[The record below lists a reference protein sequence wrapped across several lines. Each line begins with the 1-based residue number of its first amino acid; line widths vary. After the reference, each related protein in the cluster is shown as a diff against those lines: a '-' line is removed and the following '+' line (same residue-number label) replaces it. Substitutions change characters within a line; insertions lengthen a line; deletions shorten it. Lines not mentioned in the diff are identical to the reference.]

1 MERLSERQVSG
12 PTVALVEEFTPAQVA
27 ALQKALPADAAVLTD
42 ALGSG
47 TIGQADYV
55 VLRQESLGDDQLSAL
70 SSLRGVVTIDSGG
83 ATVSQEICDSMGAW
97 TEGIVSPGPTSVA
110 EHAVM
115 LILAL
120 FKRLP
125 TGYQRLMD
133 GVIVEGMEPFVTD
146 QVNYSYNWVG
156 LDLFEAVLGKTV
168 GLVGV
173 GSIGSVAARLL
184 VAFGVDVV
192 YTKRNRFTPEEEQ
205 KMGIRYL
212 PFDELL
218 AESHC
223 VSLHNRFTPETEKMM
238 GAREFALMPRGSFFV
253 NTARGRL
260 VDEDALMAALHSGH
274 LAGAAL
280 DVMWWEPIL
289 PDSPLRDT
297 PNLLMTPHTAGTPA
311 GDTVALE
318 MGSAGRVIRRRNG
331 ETK

>member
-1 MERLSERQVSG
+1 MSG
-12 PTVALVEEFTPAQVA
+12 PKVALVEEFTTAQVD
-27 ALQKALPADAAVLTD
+27 ALRKALPDGATVLTD
-42 ALGSG
+42 AIGAA
-47 TIGQADYV
+47 TIGQADYLV
-55 VLRQESLGDDQLSAL
+55 IHGEGIDDSTLAAL

-83 ATVSQEICDSMGAW
+83 ATVSAEICESMGVW
-97 TEGIVSPGPTSVA
+97 TENVLSPGPISVA
-110 EHAVM
+110 EHTVM

-125 TGYQRLMD
+125 TAHQRLMD
-133 GVIVEGMEPFVTD
+133 GVIVDGMEPFVTD
-146 QVNYSYNWVG
+146 QLNYSYNWVG

-173 GSIGSVAARLL
+173 GQIGQSAARLL

-192 YTKRNRFTPEEEQ
+192 YYKRNRFTPEEEQ
-205 KMGIRYL
+205 ELGIRYL

-238 GAREFALMPRGSFFV
+238 GAREFALMPEGSFFV

-260 VDEDALMAALHSGH
+260 VDEDALMEALHSGH

-280 DVMWWEPIL
+280 DVFWWEPIL
-289 PDSPLRDT
+289 PDSPLRNT

-331 ETK
+331 AAR

>member
-1 MERLSERQVSG
+1 MSA
-12 PTVALVEEFTPAQVA
+12 PKVALIEEFTSAQVD
-27 ALQKALPADAAVLTD
+27 ALQKALPDGAMVLTN
-42 ALGSG
+42 ALGAG
-47 TIGQADYV
+47 TIGQADYL
-55 VLRQESLGDDQLSAL
+55 VLRQDSIEEDRLAAL
-70 SSLRGVVTIDSGG
+70 SSLKGVVLIDSGG
-83 ATVSQEICDSMGAW
+83 ASVSDEVCDSMGVW
-97 TEGIVSPGPTSVA
+97 TEAVLSPGPISVA
-110 EHAVM
+110 EHTVM
-115 LILAL
+115 FILAL

-125 TGYQRLMD
+125 TAQRRLMD
-133 GVIVEGMEPFVTD
+133 GVIVDGMEPFVTD
-146 QVNYSYNWVG
+146 QLNYSYNWVG

-173 GSIGSVAARLL
+173 GQIGSAAARML

-192 YTKRNRFTPEEEQ
+192 YYKRTRFSPEEEAEL
-205 KMGIRYL
+205 GIRYL

-223 VSLHNRFTPETEKMM
+223 VSLHNKFTPETEKMM
-238 GAREFALMPRGSFFV
+238 GAREFALMPEGSFFV

-280 DVMWWEPIL
+280 DVFWWEPIL
-289 PDSPLRDT
+289 PDSPLRST

-331 ETK
+331 AA

>member
-1 MERLSERQVSG
+1 MSG
-12 PTVALVEEFTPAQVA
+12 PTVAIVEEFTSAQVA
-27 ALQKALPADAAVLTD
+27 ALQHALPEGATVLTD
-42 ALGSG
+42 ALASG

-55 VLRQESLGDDQLSAL
+55 VLRETSLDDGQLAGL

-83 ATVSQEICDSMGAW
+83 ATVSPEVCASLGVW
-97 TEGIVSPGPTSVA
+97 TEGVVSPGPTSVA

-115 LILAL
+115 MILAL

-146 QVNYSYNWVG
+146 QINYSYNWVG
-156 LDLFEAVLGKTV
+156 LELFEAVLGKTV

-173 GSIGSVAARLL
+173 GGIGRVAAKLL
-184 VAFGVDVV
+184 VAFGCDVV
-192 YTKRNRFTPEEEQ
+192 YYKRNRFSPQEEAEL
-205 KMGIRYL
+205 GIRYL

-223 VSLHNRFTPETEKMM
+223 VSLHNKFTPETEKMM
-238 GAREFALMPRGSFFV
+238 GAREFALMPEGSFFV

-280 DVMWWEPIL
+280 DVFWWEPIL

-297 PNLLMTPHTAGTPA
+297 P
-311 GDTVALE
+311 
-318 MGSAGRVIRRRNG
+318 
-331 ETK
+331 

>member
-1 MERLSERQVSG
+1 MSG
-12 PTVALVEEFTPAQVA
+12 ARVAVVEEFTPAQVE
-27 ALQKALPADAAVLTD
+27 ALQRALPDGATVLTD

-47 TIGQADYV
+47 TIGQADYL
-55 VLRQESLGDDQLSAL
+55 VLREEGIDDSRLAAL
-70 SSLRGVVTIDSGG
+70 SSLRGVVTIESGG
-83 ATVSQEICDSMGAW
+83 AAVSGEICESMGAW
-97 TEGIVSPGPTSVA
+97 TEAVTSPGPTSVA

-125 TGYQRLMD
+125 TAHRRLMD
-133 GVIVEGMEPFVTD
+133 GVVVDGMEPFVTD
-146 QVNYSYNWVG
+146 QLNYSYNWVG

-173 GSIGSVAARLL
+173 GQIGRVAAKLL

-192 YTKRNRFTPEEEQ
+192 YYKRNRFTPEEEQ
-205 KMGIRYL
+205 ELGVRYL

-223 VSLHNRFTPETEKMM
+223 VSLHNKFTPETEKMM
-238 GAREFALMPRGSFFV
+238 GAREFGLMPEGSFFV

-260 VDEDALMAALHSGH
+260 VDEDALIEALHSGH

-280 DVMWWEPIL
+280 DVFWWEPIL

-311 GDTVALE
+311 GDNVALE
-318 MGSAGRVIRRRNG
+318 LGSAGRVIRRRNG
-331 ETK
+331 ATT

>member
-1 MERLSERQVSG
+1 MTG
-12 PTVALVEEFTPAQVA
+12 PKVALVEEFTPAQVE
-27 ALQKALPADAAVLTD
+27 ALQRALPGGATVLTD
-42 ALGSG
+42 AIGAG
-47 TIGQADYV
+47 TIGQADYLV
-55 VLRQESLGDDQLSAL
+55 VRDACLEDGALAGL

-83 ATVSQEICDSMGAW
+83 GAVSGETCDSMGVW
-97 TEGIVSPGPTSVA
+97 TEAVLSPGPISVA
-110 EHAVM
+110 EHTVM
-115 LILAL
+115 FILAL

-125 TGYQRLMD
+125 TGHRRLMD
-133 GVIVEGMEPFVTD
+133 GVIVDGMEPFVTD
-146 QVNYSYNWVG
+146 QLNYSYNWVG

-173 GSIGSVAARLL
+173 GQIGSAAARML

-192 YTKRNRFTPEEEQ
+192 YYKRNRFSPEEEQ
-205 KMGIRYL
+205 EMGIRYL

-223 VSLHNRFTPETEKMM
+223 VSLHNKFTAETEKMM
-238 GAREFALMPRGSFFV
+238 GAREFALMPEGSFFV

-260 VDEDALMAALHSGH
+260 VDEDALMDALHSGH

-280 DVMWWEPIL
+280 DVFWWEPIL
-289 PDSPLRDT
+289 PDSPLRNT

-318 MGSAGRVIRRRNG
+318 LGSAGRVIRRRNG
-331 ETK
+331 ATP

>member
-1 MERLSERQVSG
+1 MSA
-12 PTVALVEEFTPAQVA
+12 PKVALIEEFTSAQVDT
-27 ALQKALPADAAVLTD
+27 LQKALPDGAMVLTN
-42 ALGSG
+42 ALGAG
-47 TIGQADYV
+47 TIGQADYL
-55 VLRQESLGDDQLSAL
+55 VLRQDSIEEDRLAAL
-70 SSLRGVVTIDSGG
+70 SSLKGVVLIDSGG
-83 ATVSQEICDSMGAW
+83 ASVSDEVCDSMGVW
-97 TEGIVSPGPTSVA
+97 TEAVLSPGPISVA
-110 EHAVM
+110 EHTVM
-115 LILAL
+115 FILAL

-125 TGYQRLMD
+125 TAQRRLMD
-133 GVIVEGMEPFVTD
+133 GVIVDGMEPFVTD
-146 QVNYSYNWVG
+146 QLNYSYNWVG

-173 GSIGSVAARLL
+173 GQIGSAAARML

-192 YTKRNRFTPEEEQ
+192 YYKRTRFSPEEEAEL
-205 KMGIRYL
+205 GIRYL

-223 VSLHNRFTPETEKMM
+223 VSLHNKFTPETEKMM
-238 GAREFALMPRGSFFV
+238 GAREFALMPEGSFFV

-280 DVMWWEPIL
+280 DVFWWEPIL
-289 PDSPLRDT
+289 PDSPLRST

-331 ETK
+331 AA

>member
-1 MERLSERQVSG
+1 MSG
-12 PTVALVEEFTPAQVA
+12 PAVALVEEFSPAHVA
-27 ALQKALPADAAVLTD
+27 ALRNALPGGATVLTD
-42 ALGSG
+42 AVGSG
-47 TIGQADYV
+47 TIGQADYL
-55 VLRQESLGDDQLSAL
+55 VLRQESLDDEQLNAL

-83 ATVSQEICDSMGAW
+83 ATVSPQICDSLGVW
-97 TEGIVSPGPTSVA
+97 TEVVLSPGPTSVA

-115 LILAL
+115 MILAL

-125 TGYQRLMD
+125 TAHRRLMD
-133 GVIVEGMEPFVTD
+133 GVIVEGMAPFVTD

-156 LDLFEAVLGKTV
+156 LEIFEAVLGKTV

-173 GSIGSVAARLL
+173 GQIGRVAAKLL

-192 YTKRNRFTPEEEQ
+192 YTKRNRFTAEEEQ
-205 KMGIRYL
+205 ELGIRYL
-212 PFDELL
+212 PFEGLL

-238 GAREFALMPRGSFFV
+238 GAREFAMMPRGSFFV

-280 DVMWWEPIL
+280 DVFWWEPIL
-289 PDSPLRDT
+289 PDSPLRNT

-331 ETK
+331 ATR

>member
-1 MERLSERQVSG
+1 MSG

-27 ALQKALPADAAVLTD
+27 ALQKALPAGAAVLTD

-156 LDLFEAVLGKTV
+156 LDLFEALVGKRV

-173 GSIGSVAARLL
+173 GKIGREVATRL
-184 VAFGVDVV
+184 VAFGMDVI
-192 YTKRNRFTPEEEQ
+192 YTKRNRFSPEVEKEL
-205 KMGIRYL
+205 GIRYL

-218 AESHC
+218 AASHC
-223 VSLHNRFTPETEKMM
+223 VSIHNRFTPETEKMM
-238 GAREFALMPRGSFFV
+238 GAREFALMPEGSFFV

-260 VDEDALMAALHSGH
+260 VDEDALAAALHSGH
-274 LAGAAL
+274 LAGAGL
-280 DVMWWEPIL
+280 DVFWWEPIL
-289 PDSPLRDT
+289 PDSPLRST
-297 PNLLMTPHTAGTPA
+297 PNLLMTPHTGGIPSAVS
-311 GDTVALE
+311 VAQELAA
-318 MGSAGRVIRRRNG
+318 AGRVIARRL
-331 ETK
+331 EE

>member
-1 MERLSERQVSG
+1 MSA
-12 PTVALVEEFTPAQVA
+12 PKVALIEEFTSAQVD
-27 ALQKALPADAAVLTD
+27 ALQKALPDGAMVLTN
-42 ALGSG
+42 ALGAG
-47 TIGQADYV
+47 TIGQADYL
-55 VLRQESLGDDQLSAL
+55 VLRQDSIEEDRLAAL
-70 SSLRGVVTIDSGG
+70 SSLKGVVLIDSGG
-83 ATVSQEICDSMGAW
+83 ASVSDEVCDSMGVW
-97 TEGIVSPGPTSVA
+97 TEAVLSPGPISVA
-110 EHAVM
+110 EHTVM
-115 LILAL
+115 FILAL
-120 FKRLP
+120 SKRLP
-125 TGYQRLMD
+125 TAQRRLMD
-133 GVIVEGMEPFVTD
+133 GVIVDGMEPFVTD
-146 QVNYSYNWVG
+146 QLNYSYNWVG

-173 GSIGSVAARLL
+173 GQIGSAAARML

-192 YTKRNRFTPEEEQ
+192 YYKRTRFSPEEEAEL
-205 KMGIRYL
+205 GIRYL

-223 VSLHNRFTPETEKMM
+223 VSLHNKFTPETEKMM
-238 GAREFALMPRGSFFV
+238 GAREFALMPEGSFFV

-280 DVMWWEPIL
+280 DVFWWEPIL
-289 PDSPLRDT
+289 PDSPLRST

-331 ETK
+331 AA

>member
-1 MERLSERQVSG
+1 MSG
-12 PTVALVEEFTPAQVA
+12 PTVAIVEEFTSAQVA
-27 ALQKALPADAAVLTD
+27 ALQHALPEGATVLTD
-42 ALGSG
+42 ALASG

-55 VLRQESLGDDQLSAL
+55 VLRETSLDDGQLAGL

-83 ATVSQEICDSMGAW
+83 ATVSPEVCASLGVW
-97 TEGIVSPGPTSVA
+97 TEGVVSPGPTSVA

-115 LILAL
+115 MILAL

-146 QVNYSYNWVG
+146 QINYSYNWVG
-156 LDLFEAVLGKTV
+156 LELFEAVLGKTV

-173 GSIGSVAARLL
+173 GGIGRVAAKLL
-184 VAFGVDVV
+184 VAFGCDVV
-192 YTKRNRFTPEEEQ
+192 YYKRNRFSPQEEAEL
-205 KMGIRYL
+205 GIRYL

-223 VSLHNRFTPETEKMM
+223 VSLHNKFTPETEKMM
-238 GAREFALMPRGSFFV
+238 GAREFALMPEGSFFV

-280 DVMWWEPIL
+280 DVFWWEPIL

-331 ETK
+331 VPG

>member
-27 ALQKALPADAAVLTD
+27 ALQKALPASAAVLTD
-42 ALGSG
+42 ALPSG

-55 VLRQESLGDDQLSAL
+55 VLRQESLDDNQLAAL

-83 ATVSQEICDSMGAW
+83 GTVSREVCDSMGAW
-97 TEGIVSPGPTSVA
+97 TEVVVSPGPTSVA

-173 GSIGSVAARLL
+173 GSIGSVAAKLL

-192 YTKRNRFTPEEEQ
+192 YTKRNPFTPEEEQ
-205 KMGIRYL
+205 EMGIRYL
-212 PFDELL
+212 PFEELL
-218 AESHC
+218 AESQC

-238 GAREFALMPRGSFFV
+238 GAREFAMMPRGSFFV

-260 VDEDALMAALHSGH
+260 VDEDALMAALRSGH

-280 DVMWWEPIL
+280 DVFWWEPIL
-289 PDSPLRDT
+289 PDSPLRNT

-318 MGSAGRVIRRRNG
+318 LGSAGRVIRRRNG
-331 ETK
+331 VMK

>member
-1 MERLSERQVSG
+1 MSG
-12 PTVALVEEFTPAQVA
+12 PNVALVEEFTSAQVA
-27 ALQKALPADAAVLTD
+27 ALQQSLPAGATVITD

-47 TIGQADYV
+47 AIGQADYL
-55 VLRQESLGDDQLSAL
+55 VLYGQSLDDQELGAL

-83 ATVSQEICDSMGAW
+83 ATVSPGICDSLGAW
-97 TEGIVSPGPTSVA
+97 TEGVVSPGPTSVA
-110 EHAVM
+110 EHTVM
-115 LILAL
+115 MILAL

-125 TGYQRLMD
+125 IAHQRLMD
-133 GVIVEGMEPFVTD
+133 GVIVEGMAPFVTD
-146 QVNYSYNWVG
+146 QENYSYNWVG

-173 GSIGSVAARLL
+173 GQIGLVAAKLL

-192 YTKRNRFTPEEEQ
+192 YYKRNRFSPEEEAELQ
-205 KMGIRYL
+205 IRYL
-212 PFDELL
+212 PFDQLL

-223 VSLHNRFTPETEKMM
+223 VSLHNRFAPDTEKMM

-280 DVMWWEPIL
+280 DVFWWEPIL
-289 PDSPLRDT
+289 PDSPLRQT
-297 PNLLMTPHTAGTPA
+297 PNLLMTPHTAGTPM

-318 MGSAGRVIRRRNG
+318 LSSAGRVIRRRHG
-331 ETK
+331 VVR

>member
-1 MERLSERQVSG
+1 MSG
-12 PTVALVEEFTPAQVA
+12 PTVALVEEFTPAHVA
-27 ALQKALPADAAVLTD
+27 VLQNALPDGAAVLTD

-47 TIGQADYV
+47 TIGQADYL
-55 VLRQESLGDDQLSAL
+55 VLRQESLDDEQLGAL

-83 ATVSQEICDSMGAW
+83 ATVSPEICDSRGVW
-97 TEGIVSPGPTSVA
+97 TEAVLSPGPTSVA

-125 TGYQRLMD
+125 TAHRRLMD
-133 GVIVEGMEPFVTD
+133 GVIVEGMAPFVTD
-146 QVNYSYNWVG
+146 QENYSYNWVG
-156 LDLFEAVLGKTV
+156 LELFEAVLGKTV

-173 GSIGSVAARLL
+173 GQIGRVAAKLL

-192 YTKRNRFTPEEEQ
+192 YTKRHRFTPDEEQ
-205 KMGIRYL
+205 ELGIRYL

-238 GAREFALMPRGSFFV
+238 GAREFAMMPRGSFFV

-280 DVMWWEPIL
+280 DVFWWEPIL
-289 PDSPLRDT
+289 PDSPLRNT

-318 MGSAGRVIRRRNG
+318 LGSAGRVIRRRSG
-331 ETK
+331 ATR

>member
-1 MERLSERQVSG
+1 MSG
-12 PTVALVEEFTPAQVA
+12 PKVALVEEFSSAQVA
-27 ALQKALPADAAVLTD
+27 ALRNALPPDATVFED
-42 ALGSG
+42 ALASG
-47 TIGQADYV
+47 TIGQADYL
-55 VLRQESLGDDQLSAL
+55 VLRQVGLADDRLAAL
-70 SSLRGVVTIDSGG
+70 SSLQGVVTIDSGG
-83 ATVSQEICDSMGAW
+83 AAVSPRICDSLGVW
-97 TEGIVSPGPTSVA
+97 TEVVLSPGPTSVA
-110 EHAVM
+110 EHTVM

-125 TGYQRLMD
+125 TAQQRLMD
-133 GVIVEGMEPFVTD
+133 GVIVEGMAPFVTD
-146 QVNYSYNWVG
+146 QENYSYNWVG
-156 LDLFEAVLGKTV
+156 LELFEAVLGKTV

-173 GSIGSVAARLL
+173 GQIGIVAAKLL

-192 YTKRNRFTPEEEQ
+192 YYKRSRFTAEKEQ
-205 KMGIRYL
+205 ELGIRYL
-212 PFDELL
+212 PFEELL

-238 GAREFALMPRGSFFV
+238 GAREFAMMPKGSFFV

-280 DVMWWEPIL
+280 DVFWWEPIL
-289 PDSPLRDT
+289 PDSPLRST

-318 MGSAGRVIRRRNG
+318 LGSAGRVIRRRHG
-331 ETK
+331 VSP

>member
-1 MERLSERQVSG
+1 MSG
-12 PTVALVEEFTPAQVA
+12 PRVALVEEFTSAQVT
-27 ALQKALPADAAVLTD
+27 ALRRALPDGAVVLTD
-42 ALGSG
+42 ALALG
-47 TIGQADYV
+47 TIGQADYL
-55 VLRQESLGDDQLSAL
+55 VLRETGLDQSEMAAL

-83 ATVSQEICDSMGAW
+83 AAVSPQALDSLGAW
-97 TEGIVSPGPTSVA
+97 TEGVVSPGPTSVA
-110 EHAVM
+110 EHTVM
-115 LILAL
+115 MILAL

-125 TGYQRLMD
+125 LANRRLMD
-133 GVIVEGMEPFVTD
+133 GVTVEGMAPFVTD
-146 QVNYSYNWVG
+146 QENYSYNWVG

-173 GSIGSVAARLL
+173 GQIGLVAAKLL

-192 YTKRNRFTPEEEQ
+192 YCKRSRFSPREEAEL
-205 KMGIRYL
+205 GIRYL

-238 GAREFALMPRGSFFV
+238 GAREFALMPEGSFFV

-260 VDEDALMAALHSGH
+260 VDEDALMDALHRGH

-280 DVMWWEPIL
+280 DVFWWEPIL
-289 PDSPLRDT
+289 PDSPLRNT

-311 GDTVALE
+311 GDNVALE
-318 MGSAGRVIRRRNG
+318 LGSAGRVIRRRHG
-331 ETK
+331 VAT

>member
-1 MERLSERQVSG
+1 MSG
-12 PTVALVEEFTPAQVA
+12 PKVAVVEEFTPAQVE
-27 ALQKALPADAAVLTD
+27 ALQRALPDGATVLTG

-47 TIGQADYV
+47 TIGQADYL
-55 VLRQESLGDDQLSAL
+55 VLHQESIEDDRLAAL
-70 SSLRGVVTIDSGG
+70 SSLRGVVTIESGG
-83 ATVSQEICDSMGAW
+83 ATVSGEICESMGAW
-97 TEGIVSPGPTSVA
+97 TEVVMSPGPISVA
-110 EHAVM
+110 EHSVM

-125 TGYQRLMD
+125 TAHRRLMD
-133 GVIVEGMEPFVTD
+133 GVIVDGMEPFVTD
-146 QVNYSYNWVG
+146 QLNYSYNWVG

-173 GSIGSVAARLL
+173 GQIGRVAAKLL

-192 YTKRNRFTPEEEQ
+192 YYKRSRFSPEEEQ
-205 KMGIRYL
+205 ELGIRYL

-223 VSLHNRFTPETEKMM
+223 VSLHNKFTPETEKMM
-238 GAREFALMPRGSFFV
+238 GAREFALMPEGSFFV
-253 NTARGRL
+253 NTARGRM
-260 VDEDALMAALHSGH
+260 VDEDALMEALHSGH

-280 DVMWWEPIL
+280 DVFWWEPIL
-289 PDSPLRDT
+289 ADSPLRNT

-331 ETK
+331 VTR

>member
-1 MERLSERQVSG
+1 MSG
-12 PTVALVEEFTPAQVA
+12 PTVALVEEFTPDQVA
-27 ALQKALPADAAVLTD
+27 ALQKALPDGATVLTG
-42 ALGSG
+42 AIGSK

-55 VLRQESLGDDQLSAL
+55 VLREQSLDREQLGVL

-83 ATVSQEICDSMGAW
+83 ATVSTDSCDALRVW
-97 TEGIVSPGPTSVA
+97 TETVVSPGPTSVA
-110 EHAVM
+110 EHTVM
-115 LILAL
+115 MILAL

-125 TGYQRLMD
+125 TAHQRLMD
-133 GVIVEGMEPFVTD
+133 GVIVEGMAPFVTD
-146 QVNYSYNWVG
+146 QENYSYNWVG
-156 LDLFEAVLGKTV
+156 LELFEAVLGKTV

-173 GSIGSVAARLL
+173 GQIGRVAAKLL

-192 YTKRNRFTPEEEQ
+192 YTKRNRFSPQEEQ
-205 KMGIRYL
+205 ELGIRYL

-260 VDEDALMAALHSGH
+260 VDEDALMAALNSGH

-280 DVMWWEPIL
+280 DVFWWEPIL
-289 PDSPLRDT
+289 ADSPLRNT

-318 MGSAGRVIRRRNG
+318 LGSAGRVIRRRHG
-331 ETK
+331 ATR

>member
-1 MERLSERQVSG
+1 MSG
-12 PTVALVEEFTPAQVA
+12 PKVAVVEEFTSAQVE
-27 ALQKALPADAAVLTD
+27 ALRKALPDGATVLAD
-42 ALGSG
+42 ALGAG
-47 TIGQADYV
+47 TIGQADYL
-55 VLRQESLGDDQLSAL
+55 VLRQDGIEDDRLAAL

-83 ATVSQEICDSMGAW
+83 ASVSAEICESMGVW
-97 TEGIVSPGPTSVA
+97 TEAVLSPGPISVA
-110 EHAVM
+110 EHTVM
-115 LILAL
+115 MILAL

-125 TGYQRLMD
+125 TAQRRLMD
-133 GVIVEGMEPFVTD
+133 GVIVDGMEPFVTD
-146 QVNYSYNWVG
+146 QLNYSYNWVG

-173 GSIGSVAARLL
+173 GQIGSAAARML

-192 YTKRNRFTPEEEQ
+192 YYKRNRFSPEEEQ
-205 KMGIRYL
+205 EMGIRYL

-223 VSLHNRFTPETEKMM
+223 VSLHNKFTPETEKMM
-238 GAREFALMPRGSFFV
+238 GAREFALMPEGSFFV

-260 VDEDALMAALHSGH
+260 VDEDALMAALHSRH

-280 DVMWWEPIL
+280 DVFWWEPIL
-289 PDSPLRDT
+289 PDSPLRST

-318 MGSAGRVIRRRNG
+318 LGSAGRVIRRRHG
-331 ETK
+331 VTA